1 VIITIIKFNNNLDEV
16 MVTNNQDVVVVII
29 TNIKRKYKLKNK
41 KIKRFIKNLN
51 TIINHF

>member
-16 MVTNNQDVVVVII
+16 MVTNQDVVVVII